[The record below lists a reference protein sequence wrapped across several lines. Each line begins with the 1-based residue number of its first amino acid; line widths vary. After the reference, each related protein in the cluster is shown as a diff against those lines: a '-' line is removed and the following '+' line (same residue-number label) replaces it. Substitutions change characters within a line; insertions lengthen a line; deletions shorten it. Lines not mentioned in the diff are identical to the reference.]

1 MAMLCL
7 LRTLLLVLPLF
18 SLPVWGSELTIVRQK
33 SNQFPRCVE
42 DFSEGKNLFFKWNR
56 GRVTRTIR
64 YKISHTSCSVRIAGM
79 HGWKIL
85 DQNLKSKL
93 PDDLNFELQQIEKS
107 ANVLRAEKTAAEYI
121 DANNIQTYTRE
132 LNREL
137 TPKYGP
143 IFSTEVF
150 KELLER
156 KSGNKDFRAYVLSAL
171 RTPGITDKPFADKK
185 DKLTLVVSFGLGW
198 SDEYGI
204 AAPYYIKD
212 FLADIESLGVEVVY
226 LKKNPFGMIKNNV
239 RRIIPQLE
247 DVLKKDKNVIL
258 LSLCKGTP
266 EILSAVSAIQDESL
280 RKKII
285 GHVNLSGMLSG
296 TFFADIA
303 MSVLVPKLLSPFLRI
318 LPVKSLQDAGRMA
331 GSASYMK
338 SSVITETLNE
348 VTNRIPEGVLTI
360 NITGAPMSGRV
371 MKNGSPMAAVLKY
384 NYWQKFLVSANDGF
398 IELPHTLIPDDLSSR
413 QVSLMLDSSH
423 MLSDG
428 YLEEFELRDRDTRRK
443 LYQSIVAFI
452 LASQK

>member
-7 LRTLLLVLPLF
+7 LRTLILVLPLL
-18 SLPVWGSELTIVRQK
+18 SLPVWASELTIVRQK

-42 DFSEGKNLFFKWNR
+42 NFEGKNLFLKWNR

-64 YKISHTSCSVRIAGM
+64 YKISKQPCSIRPVGM
-79 HGWKIL
+79 HGWRAVDENI
-85 DQNLKSKL
+85 KSKL
-93 PDDLNFELQQIEKS
+93 SEELVFELSQIEKS
-107 ANVLRAEKTAAEYI
+107 ANLLREEKTAAEFI
-121 DANNIQTYTRE
+121 DARNIQVYTRE

-156 KSGNKDFRAYVLSAL
+156 KSGNKEFREYVLAKL
-171 RTPGITDKPFADKK
+171 RKPGITDKPFADKK
-185 DKLTLVVSFGLGW
+185 DKITLVVSFGLGW

-204 AAPYYIKD
+204 ASPYYIRD
-212 FLADIESLGVEVVY
+212 FLGDIESLGVEVVY

-239 RRIIPQLE
+239 RKIIPQLE
-247 DVLKKDKNVIL
+247 DVLKRDKKIIL

-266 EILSAVSAIQDESL
+266 EILSAVSEIRDQEM

-303 MSVLVPKLLSPFLRI
+303 MSVLLPKLLSPFLKI

-338 SSVITETLNE
+338 SEVITETLNE
-348 VTNRIPEGVLTI
+348 TTGRLPEGILTV
-360 NITGAPMSGRV
+360 NITGAPMSDRV

-398 IELPHTLIPDDLSSR
+398 IELPHTLIPDELASR

-428 YLEEFELRDRDTRRK
+428 YIEEFSLKDREPRRK